1 MIMGVLVPLLVL
13 VALVALSIVM
23 GRAPVFI
30 ALMAAVPA
38 LAAVFS
44 SFLIT
49 ALVALV
55 SVAAGALL
63 AFVTSDEGT
72 DASLLPLSALA
83 VLAILAIIAA
93 RVRQGSPPAVEV
105 PVERPFPPSL
115 SAASM
120 ADTDEM
126 TGLLNRRGA
135 IRALGARNEESDRVV
150 GFLDCDLFK
159 NVNDEYGTDVGDEF
173 LQAIAGRLR
182 HSMPAHDTVAR
193 WDGDEFLVAMS
204 ADAASARPAFE
215 RVIGSISAH
224 PVRTTAGSIPAS
236 ISVGAAV
243 WSAGQD
249 LEDVIARAGR
259 ALYSAKGAGRG
270 LVVLDEG
277 VEDEPEAQA

>member
-83 VLAILAIIAA
+83 VLAIIGCIYLFI
-93 RVRQGSPPAVEV
+93 SLPPATQI
-105 PVERPFPPSL
+105 RFFIW
-115 SAASM
+115 M
-120 ADTDEM
+120 A
-126 TGLLNRRGA
+126 
-135 IRALGARNEESDRVV
+135 I
-150 GFLDCDLFK
+150 
-159 NVNDEYGTDVGDEF
+159 
-173 LQAIAGRLR
+173 
-182 HSMPAHDTVAR
+182 
-193 WDGDEFLVAMS
+193 
-204 ADAASARPAFE
+204 
-215 RVIGSISAH
+215 
-224 PVRTTAGSIPAS
+224 
-236 ISVGAAV
+236 
-243 WSAGQD
+243 
-249 LEDVIARAGR
+249 
-259 ALYSAKGAGRG
+259 G
-270 LVVLDEG
+270 LVVYG
-277 VEDEPEAQA
+277 ARYAMRKKAA